1 MQRKITPLAL
11 IISFLFAATAHAA
24 SSDTNY
30 KNIQIGQ
37 DINRAPIVLN
47 TTKTNSNTLI
57 GNKISYD
64 GNDNII
70 LGNNSQLLNNSGGNV
85 ALGNNADI
93 QGSDGVAIGNNAK
106 TNGSSVNGVAIGS
119 SSKAANGSSIA
130 IGDNATGAYNGL
142 AIGNNATANGNA
154 AVYLGIE
161 RTVR

>member
-1 MQRKITPLAL
+1 MQRKMTPLAL

-24 SSDTNY
+24 STDPDY

-37 DINRAPIVLN
+37 DISRAAIVSN

-93 QGSDGVAIGNNAK
+93 QGSNGVAIGNNAK

-142 AIGNNATANGNA
+142 AIGNDATANGNA
-154 AVYLGIE
+154 AVSLGIK
-161 RTVR
+161 